1 MCEFL
6 LESADWDLDNEK
18 EKMSSWDFVSNGLV
32 NTQLIKVLFDLKFVP
47 LIGFINIYI
56 NNFIKLLLILYFLI
70 L

>member
-1 MCEFL
+1 MFEFL

-47 LIGFINIYI
+47 LIGF
-56 NNFIKLLLILYFLI
+56 
-70 L
+70 